1 MEIYIHKTCWDK
13 IINYAKAAYHTEK
26 AEIGGMA
33 VVTQDKDGDWH
44 IENPQIVKQEI
55 AGTTCDLDKE
65 ELAMYYTK
73 AAMKH
78 KDDTF
83 RFCWWHSHHTMEAFW
98 SGTDLSSIDEYG
110 EGDSDV
116 SFALVVNLKQ
126 EYKCRISVWKPVV
139 VHQDIEL
146 KVIDDTPEVEIP
158 LEILT
163 EVKAKCTTRS
173 ISSYQTGYAKLPSN
187 GNQLSLTSGKYRDWS
202 TYNWVDDDM
211 TIKPTH
217 QETANFEAK
226 YEYACNKITEFMRQF
241 KSGKWNAHKVKSAIT
256 HTNVIIE
263 PYGLQI
269 DKLTKKDIEEFIAAD
284 EHPFA
289 ILIIDNK
296 YNDIAEMYADMVS
309 YNGGY
314 NI

>member
-1 MEIYIHKTCWDK
+1 MEIFIHKDSWDT

-33 VVTQDKDGDWH
+33 VVLQDKEGNWT
-44 IENPQIVKQEI
+44 IEDPQIVKQEI

-65 ELAMYYTK
+65 DLAMYYTR
-73 AAMKH
+73 AAMEYKNEN
-78 KDDTF
+78 F
-83 RFCWWHSHHTMEAFW
+83 RFCWWHSHHTMDAFW

-110 EGDSDV
+110 EGESDV

-158 LEILT
+158 LDILT

-173 ISSYQTGYAKLPSN
+173 LSSYQSGYAKLPSN
-187 GNQLSLTSGKYRDWS
+187 GNQLTLTSGKYRDWS
-202 TYNWVDDDM
+202 TYNWMDDDM
-211 TIKPTH
+211 TVKPTN
-217 QETANFEAK
+217 QESANFEAK

-256 HTNVIIE
+256 HTNVILE

-269 DKLTKKDIEEFIAAD
+269 DKLTKKDIEEFIEVD

>member
-296 YNDIAEMYADMVS
+296 YNDIAELYADMIS

>member
-217 QETANFEAK
+217 QESANFEAK
-226 YEYACNKITEFMRQF
+226 YEYACNKIIEFMRQF

-296 YNDIAEMYADMVS
+296 YNDIAELYADMIS